1 MNTNKKI
8 LVALDLDEQ
17 SMIALKYADYYAQRL
32 NFGIEIITVIEQ
44 SGLVSNLFST
54 DEMIE
59 KLKKEL
65 KSKIDKIVKTC
76 TKNIKINTHLLVG
89 KAYEKI
95 DELADKVKPTFI
107 IMGRSEFA
115 KKEISFIGST
125 CMHVILESG
134 FPVITIRGYRDVEK
148 YKKNNKE
155 ILLPLDFKKVVR
167 KQVSVAIELANLM
180 EMPIHLISIQ
190 TSGGKGREAKILT
203 QLGQVKKIITDAGIK
218 CSSEMIN
225 EPDKQVYELICQE
238 AVKRESAFVVIMTR
252 AENKIATFFI
262 GSNAMDIIHHSDIPV
277 ISVQPWEEDSE
288 DSLFTTVSDPLNVF
302 KK

>member
-17 SMIALKYADYYAQRL
+17 SMIALKYAEYYAQRL
-32 NFGIEIITVIEQ
+32 NYELEIVTVIEQ
-44 SGLVSNLFST
+44 AGLISSLFST

-65 KSKIDKIVKTC
+65 QKKINQIVKTC
-76 TKNIKINTHLLVG
+76 SKKIHIHAHILEG

-95 DELADKVKPTFI
+95 GELANQLKPAFI

-134 FPVITIRGYRDVEK
+134 FPVITVRGYRDIEK
-148 YKKNNKE
+148 YRKNNNE
-155 ILLPLDFKKVVR
+155 ILLPLDFKKEVR
-167 KQVSVAIELANLM
+167 KQVSVAIELANLL

-203 QLGQVKKIITDAGIK
+203 QLGLFKKIITDAGIK

-225 EPDKQVYELICQE
+225 EPGKKIYELICKE
-238 AVKRESAFVVIMTR
+238 AVKRDSAFILIMTH
-252 AENKIATFFI
+252 AENKIASFFI

-277 ISVQPWEEDSE
+277 ISVEPWDKDSE
-288 DSLFTTVSDPLNVF
+288 KSLFEMISDPLNVF
-302 KK
+302 EK

>member
-17 SMIALKYADYYAQRL
+17 SMIALKYAEYYAQRL
-32 NFGIEIITVIEQ
+32 NFELEIISVIEQ
-44 SGLVSNLFST
+44 SSLISNLFSS

-65 KSKIDKIVKTC
+65 KNKVNQVVKTC
-76 TKNIKINTHLLVG
+76 TKNIKINTHILEG

-95 DELADKVKPTFI
+95 DELANKVKPAFI

-115 KKEISFIGST
+115 KKELSFIGST

-134 FPVITIRGYRDVEK
+134 FPVITVRGYRDIEK

-155 ILLPLDFKKVVR
+155 ILLPLDFKKEVR
-167 KQVSVAIELANLM
+167 KQVSVAIELANLI
-180 EMPIHLISIQ
+180 ELPIHLISIQ

-203 QLGQVKKIITDAGIK
+203 QLGLVKKIITNAGIK

-225 EPDKQVYELICQE
+225 EPDKKVYELICQE
-238 AVKRESAFVVIMTR
+238 AVKRESAFVLIMTH
-252 AENKIATFFI
+252 AENKFSSFFI
-262 GSNAMDIIHHSDIPV
+262 GSNAMEIIHHSDIPV
-277 ISVQPWEEDSE
+277 ISVEPWDKDSE
-288 DSLFTTVSDPLNVF
+288 KSLFATISDPLNVF
-302 KK
+302 EK